1 MDPHLTKFENFNH
14 ISSSLLY
21 NLCYRMSELE
31 FKFKFNLELLISSLI
46 EIRPNLSIRNKI
58 AVKFN

>member
-1 MDPHLTKFENFNH
+1 LTKFEDFNH
-14 ISSSLLY
+14 ISSSLFY